1 MSNQPPSMAHSPAN
15 VDDARL
21 LQLAHDTLDIEANAL
36 LGLQK
41 KTVLILCTG
50 RASCVESARPRGHHG
65 HG

>member
-1 MSNQPPSMAHSPAN
+1 MSTQPSSTAHSPAN

-41 KTVLILCTG
+41 KLSSSFVQAVRAVLK
-50 RASCVESARPRGHHG
+50 VRGLSLIHI
-65 HG
+65 